1 MKKILMPYASTG
13 YFSKAVIDY
22 ISEAD
27 AIKPFYEYSPNLQSI
42 SDVIEKR
49 SNFFTDRELL
59 CQALLKQHEKFTNE
73 MSFQPVF
80 QNIEFLRDTKTFTVT
95 TAHQPNLFLGPLYL
109 VYKIISVINL
119 AKKLN
124 KSFTSNHF
132 VPVFWMGSEDHDK
145 EELNHIYLFGKKYTW
160 DTMQQGA
167 FGRMKTASLNNLISD
182 IATVLGDSE
191 EAKACHGLLV
201 ESYLNEETIAA
212 ATRKLLYYFFASEG
226 LIVLD
231 GDDKALK
238 KLLVPVIEK
247 DLFDQFSFTE
257 VNKSNA
263 SFSKHYA
270 SLVTP
275 REINLFYLDEEIRER
290 IVRQNYRWQVLN
302 TTLSF
307 SESEIRNLVQSQPE
321 KFSPNVVL
329 RPIFQEMVL
338 PNIMFIGGGSE
349 VIYWMQLRSLFKSYN
364 LPFPMILL
372 RNSVL
377 WIDQSNAQKMKKLNI
392 SAEDVFQPSDI
403 LSKKYVQLQAGEMIS
418 LNEEKQKL
426 DEIMQHAMNKTMQV
440 DGSLKGAVESENV
453 KMHKSL
459 ELLEEKLHKSAA
471 KKEATSLQQIQ
482 SLKEKLFPENSLQ
495 ERHDN
500 FLSYYLRYNERFFS
514 ELKSNLDPM
523 DQKFSILIDEV

>member
-1 MKKILMPYASTG
+1 
-13 YFSKAVIDY
+13 
-22 ISEAD
+22 
-27 AIKPFYEYSPNLQSI
+27 
-42 SDVIEKR
+42 
-49 SNFFTDRELL
+49 
-59 CQALLKQHEKFTNE
+59 
-73 MSFQPVF
+73 
-80 QNIEFLRDTKTFTVT
+80 
-95 TAHQPNLFLGPLYL
+95 
-109 VYKIISVINL
+109 
-119 AKKLN
+119 
-124 KSFTSNHF
+124 
-132 VPVFWMGSEDHDK
+132 
-145 EELNHIYLFGKKYTW
+145 
-160 DTMQQGA
+160 
-167 FGRMKTASLNNLISD
+167 
-182 IATVLGDSE
+182 
-191 EAKACHGLLV
+191 
-201 ESYLNEETIAA
+201 
-212 ATRKLLYYFFASEG
+212 
-226 LIVLD
+226 
-231 GDDKALK
+231 
-238 KLLVPVIEK
+238 
-247 DLFDQFSFTE
+247 
-257 VNKSNA
+257 
-263 SFSKHYA
+263 
-270 SLVTP
+270 
-275 REINLFYLDEEIRER
+275 
-290 IVRQNYRWQVLN
+290 
-302 TTLSF
+302 
-307 SESEIRNLVQSQPE
+307 
-321 KFSPNVVL
+321 
-329 RPIFQEMVL
+329 
-338 PNIMFIGGGSE
+338 MFIGGGSE

-459 ELLEEKLHKSAA
+459 ELLEEKLRKSAA